1 MLRGEDFRKVM
12 RGGKKTTS
20 KALVS
25 YRLIEASEPKRFGFV
40 VSKACGGAVKRNQLK
55 RRLRAMARQKM
66 ESFPAGSQFVI
77 RCLPG
82 SAELDFSELAT
93 DFDRA
98 LGL

>member
-1 MLRGEDFRKVM
+1 M
-12 RGGKKTTS
+12 RTGKKTST
-20 KALVS
+20 KHLVG
-25 YRLIEASEPKRFGFV
+25 YQLLETDQPKRFGFV

-66 ESFPAGSQFVI
+66 ESFPAGSQVVI

-82 SAELDFSELAT
+82 SAELDFSELST